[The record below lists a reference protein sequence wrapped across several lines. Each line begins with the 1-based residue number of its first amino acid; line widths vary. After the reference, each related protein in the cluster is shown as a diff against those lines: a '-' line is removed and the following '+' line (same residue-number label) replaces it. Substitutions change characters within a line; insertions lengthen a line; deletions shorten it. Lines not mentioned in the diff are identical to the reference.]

1 CDKGLPVLPGLHEHI
16 HALSQST
23 SVPGVQFC
31 TRLSYT
37 VKSNDHIFFS
47 PLCLQAS
54 GVAISDEVLKHFE
67 QIRVRYHGSEEK
79 ERFKL
84 VIMRLSEDK
93 KSIVV
98 DHKCSLKIKDLEKE
112 ADIFKKII
120 SMLPDCDCRYCL
132 YDCFYKTKESSKQ
145 DLVFI
150 MWAPDSASMQNKMV
164 YASSKVALKAKF
176 QGQGSLSLSLA
187 IGWSPVL
194 DGLQQLLVFIGG
206 LVFSGSLVWPGVQW

>member
-1 CDKGLPVLPGLHEHI
+1 M
-16 HALSQST
+16 
-23 SVPGVQFC
+23 
-31 TRLSYT
+31 
-37 VKSNDHIFFS
+37 
-47 PLCLQAS
+47 AS
-54 GVAISDEVLKHFE
+54 GVAISDEVVKHFE

-176 QGQGSLSLSLA
+176 QGLKFEWQVNDPADKDLSCLIERL
-187 IGWSPVL
+187 
-194 DGLQQLLVFIGG
+194 GG
-206 LVFSGSLVWPGVQW
+206 KDVIEVEGKCV